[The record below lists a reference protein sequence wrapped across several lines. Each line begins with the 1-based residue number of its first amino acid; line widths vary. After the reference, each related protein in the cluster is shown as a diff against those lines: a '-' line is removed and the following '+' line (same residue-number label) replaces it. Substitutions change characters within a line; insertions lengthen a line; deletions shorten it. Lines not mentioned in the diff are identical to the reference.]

1 MFPPMTYGSIIVRY
15 AFAVLAVAVASL
27 LRSVLTRAL
36 GEGVPFILYFPTV
49 VVCAWFGGLWPGV
62 LSAALGGLIAW
73 YVFIPPHYSFAVSD
87 PNAPGQL
94 ILFLLSSALISLL
107 AASLHQAKSKAEE
120 GETRERE
127 QRERFRVTLASV
139 GDAVIATDGAGRV
152 TLMNAVAES
161 LTGWTFDDA
170 SGHPVDQI
178 FNIVNEQTRERVGNP
193 ALRAIREE
201 AIVGLANHT
210 VLITKDGGERP
221 IDDSGAP
228 IKDADGRVL
237 GAVLIFRDVTERRR
251 AEDRFRL
258 VVESA
263 PNAMV
268 MVDRKSVV

>member
-1 MFPPMTYGSIIVRY
+1 
-15 AFAVLAVAVASL
+15 SL
-27 LRSVLTRAL
+27 LRSLLTRVVR
-36 GEGVPFILYFPTV
+36 EGVPLIPAFPCV
-49 VVCAWFGGLWPGV
+49 VVCAWFGGLWLGV

-73 YVFIPPHYSFAVSD
+73 YVFIPPYSFAVSE

-170 SGHPVDQI
+170 SGHPLDEI

-193 ALRAIREE
+193 ALRAIK
-201 AIVGLANHT
+201 I
-210 VLITKDGGERP
+210 
-221 IDDSGAP
+221 
-228 IKDADGRVL
+228 
-237 GAVLIFRDVTERRR
+237 
-251 AEDRFRL
+251 
-258 VVESA
+258 
-263 PNAMV
+263 
-268 MVDRKSVV
+268 